1 MNIDLPRVGFVTA
14 LEMESRWLG
23 DSDDLE
29 LVVGGMGR
37 ERAERAARQ
46 LVACGVDG
54 LVSWGVAGGLD
65 PALEAGVVI
74 LADAIM
80 LSDGSA
86 LSSDAG
92 WRQRLE
98 ITLDS
103 RVPTTTV
110 PLLHSDRVLSS
121 VEEKRRSWERWR
133 AAAVDMESAAIAAV
147 AVEFGLPWLAVR
159 VVTDTASTNL
169 PPSVAASGGDD
180 GRLRPAAI
188 ARLALSPRI
197 WPDLVR
203 LAGSARAAARS
214 MRLLWSL
221 AGPDLALATA
231 AAGSER

>member
-1 MNIDLPRVGFVTA
+1 MSIDSPKVGFVTA

-46 LVACGVDG
+46 LVARGVDG

-65 PALEAGVVI
+65 PALEAGVVV

-80 LSDGSA
+80 RSDGSA
-86 LSSDAG
+86 LSSDAE
-92 WRQRLE
+92 WRHRLE
-98 ITLDS
+98 TDLDGH
-103 RVPTTTV
+103 VPVSTGSIV
-110 PLLHSDRVLSS
+110 HSDRVLSS
-121 VEEKRRSWERWR
+121 VQAKNEIRERSG
-133 AAAVDMESAAIAAV
+133 AVIVDMETAAIANV
-147 AVEFGLPWLAVR
+147 AVESGLPWLAVR
-159 VVTDTASTNL
+159 VVTDTASMSL
-169 PPSVAASGGDD
+169 PPTVTASSGDD

-203 LAGSARAAARS
+203 LANSTRAAARS

-221 AGPDLALATA
+221 AGPDLALAP

>member
-1 MNIDLPRVGFVTA
+1 MSIVLTKVGYVTA

-23 DSDDLE
+23 DSDDLD

-46 LVACGVDG
+46 LVARGVDG

-65 PALEAGVVI
+65 PALEAGVVV
-74 LADAIM
+74 LADAIIQ
-80 LSDGSA
+80 SDGSS
-86 LSSDAG
+86 LSSDAE
-92 WRQRLE
+92 WRHRLE

-103 RVPTTTV
+103 RVPAITG
-110 PLLHSDRVLSS
+110 PLFHSDRVLSS
-121 VEEKRRSWERWR
+121 VEEKRRAWERWR
-133 AAAVDMESAAIAAV
+133 AGAVDMETAAIAAV
-147 AVEFGLPWLAVR
+147 AVESGLPWLAVR
-159 VVTDTASTNL
+159 VVTDTAAMSL
-169 PPSVAASGGDD
+169 PTTVTASSGDD

-203 LAGSARAAARS
+203 LASSTRAAARS
-214 MRLLWSL
+214 MRLLRSL
-221 AGPDLALATA
+221 AGPDLALAPA